1 MEISRE
7 FIQAEISQV
16 EQEVVKA
23 RTFLIQAETSLAIYQ
38 MLLARLDQPDEG
50 KLGELSEDDNL
61 SNSDMKA
68 GGTD

>member
-38 MLLARLDQPDEG
+38 MLLTRLDQPDQE
-50 KLGELSEDDNL
+50 E
-61 SNSDMKA
+61 MKP

>member
-16 EQEVVKA
+16 EQEMVKA

-50 KLGELSEDDNL
+50 EL
-61 SNSDMKA
+61 KP

>member
-1 MEISRE
+1 METSRE

-23 RTFLIQAETSLAIYQ
+23 RTFLIQAETSLAIYK
-38 MLLARLDQPDEG
+38 MLLARLDQPDQE
-50 KLGELSEDDNL
+50 E
-61 SNSDMKA
+61 MKP